1 MHDNRKGG
9 ALTESTFLV
18 LLSVFSPNHGYG
30 IMQFIEKETEG
41 RVVLGAGTLYG
52 AINALLERGWI
63 CPYGELDGRKKEY
76 LITDAG
82 KEIVNNELL
91 RLEQLYRSASKI
103 VKEGNSRA

>member
-9 ALTESTFLV
+9 ALTESTLLI

-30 IMQFIEKETEG
+30 IMQFIEKETQG

-52 AINALLERGWI
+52 AINTLLEKGWI
-63 CPYGELDGRKKEY
+63 RPYGGFDGRKKEY

-82 KEIVNNELL
+82 KDVVNGELL
-91 RLEQLYRSASKI
+91 RLEQLYQSANRI
-103 VKEGNSRA
+103 VKGEYSHA